1 MALLPLAVPRSAGF
15 AISMSSTGRTSPA
28 NFRGARRAVRA
39 LADVVRECNYAQQR
53 MLELR
58 LFGRDGDH
66 APDTYDEFLFRSP
79 VTLWREPSAGRREV
93 GSPPRR

>member
-1 MALLPLAVPRSAGF
+1 
-15 AISMSSTGRTSPA
+15 
-28 NFRGARRAVRA
+28 
-39 LADVVRECNYAQQR
+39 

-79 VTLWREPSAGRREV
+79 VTLWREPSAGRRKV
-93 GSPPRR
+93 GSLPRR